1 LILRNVLEKTLEDNP
16 TNPSEN
22 EFSNVELRQ
31 NTLNSAE
38 DFDKKHLP
46 SSSKCDRN
54 AKIITQSKCDQRIS
68 LKGSEEVVLRKIKEE
83 KANKNEGKT
92 ANDDKKQTANKISLT
107 FKNAIKSSILRKY
120 GAIMVCQW

>member
-1 LILRNVLEKTLEDNP
+1 MEDNP
-16 TNPSEN
+16 TKSEN

-31 NTLNSAE
+31 DTPSLAE

-68 LKGSEEVVLRKIKEE
+68 MKGSEEVVLRRIKEE
-83 KANKNEGKT
+83 KTYKNEGKP
-92 ANDDKKQTANKISLT
+92 ANGDKKQTANKINLT